1 MGRYGS
7 SARPE
12 RAFPS
17 GRAGWRAFS
26 DDFDGSGLLN
36 HKRGHS
42 AEGLLPYQNGRTPG
56 EYHAAVGDHDS
67 TIQVRV
73 AAAIP
78 LLRAALEHSVR
89 AAGRPLA
96 PRGGPAMV
104 TLQTSDQ
111 PTTGAALEIS
121 VDGEHVRIAVHEA
134 PSPEVW
140 AATGDLVQQLL
151 DR

>member
-1 MGRYGS
+1 MRG
-7 SARPE
+7 PQ
-12 RAFPS
+12 
-17 GRAGWRAFS
+17 
-26 DDFDGSGLLN
+26 
-36 HKRGHS
+36 RGHC
-42 AEGLLPYQNGRTPG
+42 AEVLLPYRNGRPAG
-56 EYHAAVGDHDS
+56 DDHAAVGDHDS

-73 AAAIP
+73 AAVIP

-89 AAGRPLA
+89 AAGLHIA

-121 VDGEHVRIAVHEA
+121 VDGEHVTIAVTEA

-140 AATGDLVQQLL
+140 AATLNLLQQLL
-151 DR
+151 DRN